1 MDMLKSRRRFLM
13 QLAATGA
20 LLPLSRVGLAKMA
33 LLGESQ
39 QAKLK
44 VVFFIVPDGLA
55 VDALVGP
62 QHNGNGL
69 WFPTAAGNPSRG
81 LAPDKRDFALDTSDF
96 TLNAVSQEL
105 AAYRDQSL
113 YLRGI
118 ISGPGNGGHNGW
130 QYILRDNLA
139 SKPSI
144 DMLLGDAMP
153 GTQPSHRSLFAGP
166 HAGTDGTPWYV
177 SWSAQGIRAP
187 YQNPVRMYEAVFG
200 AVSQDARDT
209 QARGAHVFDPVLA
222 DIQEV
227 QSRLSGSQLQK
238 LKDHLDAVEQVKT
251 DMDGAI
257 PSVCEPLSIEDHPIS
272 SAAFRNQVQASHHQ
286 VVATALSCGVTRVAT
301 IQVGRSA
308 ESLNILDVSATTNP
322 HDCAHGYAGEEV
334 WRGSRQ
340 WYVRQAKLFM
350 DELARRADTDVPG
363 DNLLQHTLVV
373 LTSEMADGAPE
384 HMVNMP
390 LVLMGGASGLLK
402 SGDGK
407 GRFLDVHNQGDFKF
421 WDQRYYVMM
430 QRVWASIALAA
441 GTTVPYGGNVSPI
454 NGIFTTVG
462 S

>member
-55 VDALVGP
+55 VDSFNGP
-62 QHNGNGL
+62 EHNGNGL
-69 WFPTAAGNPSRG
+69 WFPTAAGNASRG
-81 LAPDKRDFALDTSDF
+81 LDLSNRDFTLDTSDF

-105 AAYRDQSL
+105 AAYREQSL
-113 YLRGI
+113 YLRGFI
-118 ISGPGNGGHNGW
+118 LGPGNGGHNGW
-130 QYILRDNLA
+130 NYALRDNQG

-144 DMLLGDAMP
+144 DILLGDAIP
-153 GTQPSHRSLFAGP
+153 GTQPTHRSLFAGP

-177 SWSAQGIRAP
+177 SWSAQGMRAP
-187 YQNPVRMYEAVFG
+187 HQNPVRMYEAVFG
-200 AVSQDARDT
+200 AVSQDARDS

-238 LKDHLDAVEQVKT
+238 LKDHLDAVEQVKA

-322 HDCAHGYAGEEV
+322 HDCAHRFGGEDV

-350 DELARRADTDVPG
+350 DELAKRADPDVPG
-363 DNLLQHTLVV
+363 DNLLKHTLVV

-384 HMVNMP
+384 HTRNMP

-402 SGDGK
+402 SGNGN
-407 GRFLDVHNQGDFKF
+407 GRFFDVRTQGDHSD
-421 WDQRYYVMM
+421 WLGNYVSM
-430 QRVWASIALAA
+430 QRVWASIASAA
-441 GTTVPYGGNVSPI
+441 GATVPYGGNVSPI